1 MLAPGNAKSTGP
13 PARLLLSSLKEVF
26 VDDTQTVHV
35 LRSRTACLGTTL
47 SIPQLT
53 YRQLN
58 GHAQITCIP
67 MEEAPLLSLAITAC
81 RRFPTPSFVQGSIS
95 FVQTFC
101 TSDLIVACSHK
112 PRLQAHSS
120 ALASSVRVIKFSTNL
135 PRGTE
140 NFGLDLLSLS
150 RPTLIGVRESLVESR
165 TFHERCLGRVILL
178 YDSCS

>member
-1 MLAPGNAKSTGP
+1 MPGDNIIDPSADLST
-13 PARLLLSSLKEVF
+13 
-26 VDDTQTVHV
+26 TQRTCADNLHPNGRGTSAISGDHSMQTFPNPI
-35 LRSRTACLGTTL
+35 LRS
-47 SIPQLT
+47 S
-53 YRQLN
+53 
-58 GHAQITCIP
+58 
-67 MEEAPLLSLAITAC
+67 
-81 RRFPTPSFVQGSIS
+81 SIS
-95 FVQTFC
+95 FIQTFC
-101 TSDLIVACSHK
+101 ASDVIVACSHK

-120 ALASSVRVIKFSTNL
+120 VLASSVRVIKFSTNL

>member
-1 MLAPGNAKSTGP
+1 
-13 PARLLLSSLKEVF
+13 
-26 VDDTQTVHV
+26 VHV

-53 YRQLN
+53 CRQLN

-67 MEEAPLLSLAITAC
+67 MEEARNCLGLLSLAITAC
-81 RRFPTPSFVQGSIS
+81 RRFPTPSFVQSSIS
-95 FVQTFC
+95 FIQTFC

-120 ALASSVRVIKFSTNL
+120 VLASSVRVIKFSTNL

-140 NFGLDLLSLS
+140 NFGLDLLFLS

-165 TFHERCLGRVILL
+165 TFHERCLGRVFHCLL
-178 YDSCS
+178 LALEDEFICHV